1 MSLAQLTEH
10 RIIFVVGRDS
20 NPDTRMKILTIRL
33 LDENNNKK
41 SRNLK
46 FYRYNEAIASV
57 SALL

>member
-1 MSLAQLTEH
+1 
-10 RIIFVVGRDS
+10 
-20 NPDTRMKILTIRL
+20 MKILTIRL

-46 FYRYNEAIASV
+46 FDRYNEAIASV